1 MSRSLRD
8 IMPVVGRDTH
18 IASQVLFLD
27 GISGTGKT
35 MMGAILST
43 FDRIE
48 IQRLE
53 HIYEYVCAL
62 HFLDRIEDDAA
73 ESLIRMYVDLACYNL
88 MIGREVNFR
97 WKDLSG
103 VLANPRAW
111 RYFLRL
117 FQPDGAAAVDR
128 IKASHPIVQIVSHQV
143 LGIAQPLFSALG
155 RRLTIVEMVR
165 HPLYLLEHWSSFM
178 DWIGRDPR
186 DFTIWIRHG
195 DSHLP
200 WFALGWEERFSSG
213 SPMDRA
219 IYCIQWLN
227 ERMEDTLARLSE
239 TERKQVLVIPFERFV
254 VDAWPFIRD
263 LESLLEVKATSSTRR
278 ELRKQKVPRRLTT
291 DGRDRAIYRRYN
303 WEAPDRN
310 QTEQEQLKKRWDSAA
325 RQASGEA
332 MQALEQMCAIYEE
345 RYA

>member
-1 MSRSLRD
+1 MTQLAHT
-8 IMPVVGRDTH
+8 IPVVGRDSH
-18 IASQVLFLD
+18 IAPQILFLD

-35 MMGAILST
+35 MMGPILGT
-43 FDRIE
+43 LDRVE
-48 IQRLE
+48 VQRLE

-88 MIGREVNFR
+88 TIGREVNFR

-103 VLANPRAW
+103 VFANPRGR
-111 RYFLRL
+111 RYLLRL

-128 IKASHPIVQIVSHQV
+128 IKASRPIVQIVSHQV

-155 RRLTIVEMVR
+155 RRLTIIEMVR

-178 DWIGRDPR
+178 DWIGREPR

-195 DSHLP
+195 DSHVP
-200 WFALGWEERFSSG
+200 WFAFGWEERFFSS

-219 IYCIQWLN
+219 IYCVQWLN
-227 ERMEDTLARLSE
+227 ERMEDTLAGLSE
-239 TERKQVLVIPFERFV
+239 TERKQVIVIPFEHFV
-254 VDAWPFIRD
+254 VNPWPFIRE
-263 LESLLEVKATSSTRR
+263 LESVLDVKVTPSTRR
-278 ELRKQKVPRRLTT
+278 EMRRQKVPRRLTT
-291 DGRDRAIYRRYN
+291 DGRDMAIYRRYN

-310 QTEQEQLKKRWDSAA
+310 QTEQELLKKRWDSAA
-325 RQASGEA
+325 RQASGQA
-332 MQALEQMCAIYEE
+332 MQTLEQMCARYEE